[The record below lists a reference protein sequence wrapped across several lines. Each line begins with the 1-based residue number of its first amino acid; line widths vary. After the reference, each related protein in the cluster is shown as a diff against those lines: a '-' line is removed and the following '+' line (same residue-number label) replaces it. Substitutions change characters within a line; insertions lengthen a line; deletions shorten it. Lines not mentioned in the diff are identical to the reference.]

1 MIARPLPRPGPIPF
15 ANTTLHTAMAAPGA
29 GWPQHRPSPTRTA
42 SRAHKPPHTQDRLPT
57 GRPTSQPSR
66 PMHATFLGHGVLSVR
81 SSASGALYRFDGHG
95 ARLPIDPRDALLL
108 GRLTDVHV
116 G

>member
-15 ANTTLHTAMAAPGA
+15 ANAALQAALSAAGA
-29 GWPQHRPSPTRTA
+29 AWPKGAALPTRMNSNAHQHNAPTPPTSSPDTA
-42 SRAHKPPHTQDRLPT
+42 RLPK
-57 GRPTSQPSR
+57 RPL
-66 PMHATFLGHGVLSVR
+66 HATFLGQGVLSVR

>member
-15 ANTTLHTAMAAPGA
+15 ANTALQMALPTVGA
-29 GWPQHRPSPTRTA
+29 AWPQGHTLPTRMA
-42 SRAHKPPHTQDRLPT
+42 S
-57 GRPTSQPSR
+57 PSR
-66 PMHATFLGHGVLSVR
+66 MHDAPAPTTAHAEVRRTPPRLLHATFLGHGVLSVR

-116 G
+116 D